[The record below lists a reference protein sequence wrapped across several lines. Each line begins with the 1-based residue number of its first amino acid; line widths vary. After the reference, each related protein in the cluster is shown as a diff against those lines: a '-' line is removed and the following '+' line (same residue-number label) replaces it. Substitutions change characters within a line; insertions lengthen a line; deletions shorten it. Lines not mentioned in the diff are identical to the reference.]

1 VSEQSTRRLLGWIV
15 GVLGA
20 LSAIKPMRESD
31 LFWHLALG
39 RAVLRAGRR
48 VVPEPMSVAALGD
61 IRAVPEWL
69 WDLACYGL
77 WNHGGALSLT
87 LLLALLG
94 GLITTQGWRVLRGH
108 DPAVSLPPSALTFAL
123 ALPALVGRVRE
134 RPEVVALAL
143 LLASLLLLRRWGA
156 SPEHR
161 PRTGLALVAVGL
173 LWAQVHGT
181 APLIAPMVLVSV
193 APSLLAHL
201 RRRSLDRASLALLSG
216 VTVACLTGAQGPGA
230 LLALRAHSRGDAVA
244 HLADMHR
251 PLWESFDPTAAVMG
265 PAFVALLLLGLG
277 GMLHAGRC
285 WPRRLGW
292 AALGCLL
299 ASTAVRGLAP
309 GALLLLPL
317 AASGASALWTSL
329 HARSGRR
336 ATVALAALSL
346 SLLARGAVWF
356 ESRQGPVGE
365 IGVPAL
371 SQPMGAVPTLRS
383 LPAGSAV
390 FASMDASAAL
400 GFALDGRVRTLVDS
414 RTPMHFDDLQF
425 AMSRDLQRAVDPS
438 AGLQRYGVRAA
449 VVERDS
455 ALCAWLDG
463 DARWR
468 PVQLAGAWS
477 VFVREGEASGGPRIM
492 ALSPCGPRWVRAQ
505 CSPEASAELTAQ
517 LTRLPRDEALMVR
530 ASVALACG
538 APLDP
543 AISPLLSAAAA
554 TRPLPSWL
562 RPLRARVAIRQGRLD
577 EALEDVTALCAEGR
591 LDALA
596 ELAPALQRAGRTAA
610 LRAPLAA
617 AAEVM
622 DDATPAGV
630 RADLASVL
638 ATLGDVEGARF
649 HATRAAAL
657 GSERAAPVLRWV
669 ARRHPDAR
677 ARADADAWARS
688 LSER

>member
-1 VSEQSTRRLLGWIV
+1 MSEQSTRRLLGWIIPA
-15 GVLGA
+15 LGA

-48 VVPEPMSVAALGD
+48 VVPEPTSVAALGD
-61 IRAVPEWL
+61 TRAVPEWL

-94 GLITTQGWRVLRGH
+94 GLIAALGWRVLRGH
-108 DPAVSLPPSALTFAL
+108 DPAASLPPAALTFAL
-123 ALPALVGRVRE
+123 ALPALLGRVRE

-156 SPEHR
+156 APEQR
-161 PRTGLALVAVGL
+161 PRTGIALVAVGL

-181 APLIAPMVLVSV
+181 APLLASMALVSV
-193 APSLLAHL
+193 APSLLSHL
-201 RRRSLDRASLALLSG
+201 RRRAFDRASLALLSG
-216 VTVACLTGAQGPGA
+216 VTVACLSGAQGPGA

-244 HLADMHR
+244 HLTDMHR
-251 PLWESFDPTAAVMG
+251 PLWESFDPTAAMMG
-265 PAFVALLLLGLG
+265 PAFAALLLLGLG
-277 GMLHAGRC
+277 GMLHSGRC

-299 ASTAVRGLAP
+299 ASTAVRGLSP

-329 HARSGRR
+329 HSRMGRR
-336 ATVALAALSL
+336 APFALAALSL
-346 SLLARGAVWF
+346 CLLARGAVWF

-365 IGVPAL
+365 IGVPSL

-390 FASMDASAAL
+390 FASMDSSAAL
-400 GFALDGRVRTLVDS
+400 GFALDGRARTLVDS

-438 AGLQRYGVRAA
+438 AGFERYGVRAA

-468 PVQLAGAWS
+468 PVQLAGPWS
-477 VFVREGEASGGPRIM
+477 VFVREGEAGGGPRIA
-492 ALSPCGPRWVRAQ
+492 ALSPCGPRWVRGQ
-505 CSPEASAELTAQ
+505 CSPEVAGELAAQ
-517 LTRLPRDEALMVR
+517 LTRLPRDEAAMVR
-530 ASVALACG
+530 TSVALACG
-538 APLDP
+538 APIDP
-543 AISPLLSAAAA
+543 VISSVLSAAAA
-554 TRPLPSWL
+554 TRPLPPWL

-577 EALEDVTALCAEGR
+577 EALEDVTALCSEGR
-591 LDALA
+591 LDTLA
-596 ELAPALQRAGRTAA
+596 ELAAALQGRGRPAN

-617 AAEVM
+617 AAAVM

-630 RADLASVL
+630 RADLAAVL
-638 ATLGDVEGARF
+638 ATLGDAEGARF

-688 LSER
+688 LTGR

>member
-1 VSEQSTRRLLGWIV
+1 MTEQSTRRLLGWII
-15 GVLGA
+15 GALGA

-61 IRAVPEWL
+61 TRAAPEWL

-94 GLITTQGWRVLRGH
+94 GLITSLGWRVLRGH
-108 DPAVSLPPSALTFAL
+108 DPAASLPPAALTLAL
-123 ALPALVGRVRE
+123 ALPALLGRVRE

-161 PRTGLALVAVGL
+161 RSTGLALVAAGL

-181 APLIAPMVLVSV
+181 APLLAPMVLVSV

-201 RRRSLDRASLALLSG
+201 RRRSLDRASLALLAG

-244 HLADMHR
+244 HITDMHR

-292 AALGCLL
+292 AALGCIL

-336 ATVALAALSL
+336 ATYAVAALSL

-390 FASMDASAAL
+390 FASMDSSAAL
-400 GFALDGRVRTLVDS
+400 GFALDGRARTLVDS

-438 AGLQRYGVRAA
+438 AGFQRYRVRAA

-468 PVQLAGAWS
+468 PVQLAGPWS
-477 VFVREGEASGGPRIM
+477 VFVREGEAAGGPRIT
-492 ALSPCGPRWVRAQ
+492 ALSPCGPRWLRGQ
-505 CSPEASAELTAQ
+505 CSPEASLELAAQ
-517 LTRLPRDEALMVR
+517 LTRLPRDEAVMVR

-538 APLDP
+538 APIDP

-562 RPLRARVAIRQGRLD
+562 RPLRARVAVRQGRLD
-577 EALEDVTALCAEGR
+577 EALEDVTALCSEGR
-591 LDALA
+591 LDTLA
-596 ELAPALQRAGRTAA
+596 ELAPALQRAGRTAD

-657 GSERAAPVLRWV
+657 GSDRAAPVLRWV

>member
-1 VSEQSTRRLLGWIV
+1 MNEPGPRRLLAWIAAA
-15 GVLGA
+15 LGA
-20 LSAIKPMRESD
+20 LSALKPMRESD

-48 VVPEPMSVAALGD
+48 VVPEPMSAAALGHT
-61 IRAVPEWL
+61 RAVPEWL

-77 WNHGGALSLT
+77 WTHGGALALT
-87 LLLALLG
+87 LALALFG
-94 GLITTQGWRVLRGH
+94 GLITSLGWRVLRGH
-108 DPAVSLPPSALTFAL
+108 DARTPWPAAALTLAL

-143 LLASLLLLRRWGA
+143 LLGSLLLLRRWGA
-156 SPEHR
+156 SPESR
-161 PRTGLALVAVGL
+161 SRTGLALVAVGV

-181 APLIAPMVLVSV
+181 APLLAPMVLVSV
-193 APSLLAHL
+193 APSLLDHL
-201 RRRSLDRASLALLSG
+201 RRRSLDRASLALLAG
-216 VTVACLTGAQGPGA
+216 VTAACLTGALGPSA

-265 PAFVALLLLGLG
+265 PSFVALLLLGLG

-299 ASTAVRGLAP
+299 ASTAVRGFAP

-317 AASGASALWTSL
+317 AAAGTSALWTSL
-329 HARSGRR
+329 HARAGRG
-336 ATVALAALSL
+336 ATIATAVLSL
-346 SLLARGAVWF
+346 ALLARGAVWF
-356 ESRQGPVGE
+356 EARQGPLGE
-365 IGVPAL
+365 LGVPPL
-371 SQPMGAVPTLRS
+371 SQPAGAVPTLRS
-383 LPAGSAV
+383 LPPGSV
-390 FASMDASAAL
+390 VYASMDASASL
-400 GFALDGRVRTLVDS
+400 GYALDGRSRTLVDS

-425 AMSRDLQRAVDPS
+425 AVSRDLQRALDPS
-438 AGLQRYGVRAA
+438 AGLRRYGVRAA

-477 VFVREGEASGGPRIM
+477 VFVSEPDPSGGARLA
-492 ALSPCGPRWVRAQ
+492 ALSPCGPRWVRQ
-505 CSPEASAELTAQ
+505 GCSPDASRELAAQ
-517 LTRLPRDEALMVR
+517 VARLPRDEALVVG
-530 ASVALACG
+530 AGVALSCG
-538 APLDP
+538 GPIDPATAPLLE
-543 AISPLLSAAAA
+543 SAAA
-554 TRPLPSWL
+554 TRPVPSWL
-562 RPLRARVAIRQGRLD
+562 RPLRARVAIRAGRLD

-596 ELAPALQRAGRTAA
+596 DLAPALQRAGRTAD
-610 LRAPLAA
+610 LRAPLSA
-617 AAEVM
+617 AAEAM
-622 DDATPAGV
+622 DDATPALV
-630 RADLASVL
+630 RAELASIL

-657 GSERAAPVLRWV
+657 GSARAAPVLRWV

-677 ARADADAWARS
+677 ARADADAWARA
-688 LSER
+688 LSP